1 MDPVSE
7 SVLPPIDPEHIDASR
22 QEDLQFITFFLGKE
36 TFAFPMSTVR
46 EIIRMPDLAEMPMAQ
61 ESLAGL
67 ANLRGTILP
76 IINLNGLLATPP
88 STLTDA
94 TRVVVVECGAL
105 VGFVVDRVDRVVS
118 VDANKMEK
126 VSSFN
131 SSVDT
136 GFLSGIVKE
145 VAGHAMIM
153 MLDVGRLIEL
163 NFKAL
168 TQIKKISKESA
179 SSLISPQD
187 NTATTKIE
195 TDRRFVSFHLEGQEY
210 AFSIE
215 QVSEIVRVPKEISH
229 IPKSANHVLGIINLR
244 DRLLPLVSLR
254 NMFGMPAES
263 INEQSRV
270 VVISIEDPEDPK
282 KGQQSVGVL
291 TDQVREVLR
300 VPPDLLD
307 TVPTVFSEDGQIT
320 QIHSICRLE
329 SGKRLVSILS
339 VERMF
344 EHDALLEALEMKRS
358 QEENYMAD
366 FGQKSDS
373 TDKEVQLVVFQLSN
387 EEYGVAIESVQEI
400 IRIPDELTHV
410 PKAQHFIEGMVNLR
424 GLLLP
429 VVDLRSKL
437 GMERMT
443 RTERQRIVVFTLD
456 GVRTGFIVDS
466 VSEVLKLSSR
476 LIEPA
481 PDLSEDQQA
490 FLTKV
495 ANLEKSKRMIL
506 ILEVSHLLGD
516 QEMNALKQT
525 VH

>member
-229 IPKSANHVLGIINLR
+229 IPKSANHVLGIWLI
-244 DRLLPLVSLR
+244 S
-254 NMFGMPAES
+254 FASG
-263 INEQSRV
+263 QS
-270 VVISIEDPEDPK
+270 S
-282 KGQQSVGVL
+282 
-291 TDQVREVLR
+291 
-300 VPPDLLD
+300 
-307 TVPTVFSEDGQIT
+307 
-320 QIHSICRLE
+320 
-329 SGKRLVSILS
+329 
-339 VERMF
+339 
-344 EHDALLEALEMKRS
+344 
-358 QEENYMAD
+358 
-366 FGQKSDS
+366 
-373 TDKEVQLVVFQLSN
+373 
-387 EEYGVAIESVQEI
+387 
-400 IRIPDELTHV
+400 
-410 PKAQHFIEGMVNLR
+410 
-424 GLLLP
+424 
-429 VVDLRSKL
+429 
-437 GMERMT
+437 
-443 RTERQRIVVFTLD
+443 
-456 GVRTGFIVDS
+456 
-466 VSEVLKLSSR
+466 
-476 LIEPA
+476 
-481 PDLSEDQQA
+481 
-490 FLTKV
+490 
-495 ANLEKSKRMIL
+495 
-506 ILEVSHLLGD
+506 
-516 QEMNALKQT
+516 
-525 VH
+525 